1 MSKKFA
7 FLFPGQGAQVPGMIK
22 DICDAYPEAR
32 EVVDEVTKI
41 TGVDMP
47 SLLWE
52 SDAAVLSRSDNSQL
66 AITTASIAV
75 MKVLEKKGITPS
87 AAMGF
92 SLGEF
97 PALYAAGVLS
107 FEDVIKVVRE
117 RGLIMQKTCEN
128 IAKANEG
135 HNPGMT
141 AVLGLPPEK
150 VEELASGIKDAYAA
164 NLNSPVQTVVSGTA
178 DALEAIEA
186 KAKEAGAR
194 RAVRLSVAGPFHSPL
209 MQEAADNFEKAI
221 AGVTFNNPNK
231 TLFSNVTGKEAVNG
245 EEIKKNAV
253 LHLTNPVRW
262 TDEEKVLNDLIKS
275 SGDEWVLIEPGV
287 GTVLTGLWA
296 KSGYAE
302 TAGCTAVNSA
312 DSINE
317 I

>member
-7 FLFPGQGAQVPGMIK
+7 FLFPGQGAQEPGMLK
-22 DICDAYPEAR
+22 DVCEAFPEAR
-32 EVVDEVTKI
+32 KVVDDVTKI

-47 SLLWE
+47 KLLWE
-52 SDAAVLSRSDNSQL
+52 SDAATLSRSDNSQL
-66 AITTASIAV
+66 AITTASLAV
-75 MKVLEKKGITPS
+75 MAVLKSKGIEPS
-87 AAMGF
+87 ASMGF

-107 FEDVIKVVRE
+107 FEDVIKVVRQ

-135 HNPGMT
+135 HAPGMT
-141 AVLGLPPEK
+141 AVLGLSPEK
-150 VEELASGIKDAYAA
+150 VEELASGVENAYAA

-178 DALEAIEA
+178 DALDAIEA

-194 RAVRLSVAGPFHSPL
+194 RTVRLSVAGPFHSPL
-209 MQEAADNFEKAI
+209 MQEAADNFEKAL
-221 AGVTFNNPNK
+221 AGVTFNNPDK
-231 TLFSNVTGKEAVNG
+231 ILFSNVTGKKAENG

-262 TDEEKVLNDLIKS
+262 TSEEAVLNDLIKE

-287 GTVLTGLWA
+287 GAVLSGLWA
-296 KSGYAE
+296 KSGYSESA
-302 TAGCTAVNSA
+302 ACKAVNSA
-312 DSINE
+312 ESIQNL
-317 I
+317 